1 MAYITLKK
9 DTETHAMLGSS
20 GKDTVGIKAP
30 GFDGTQICAQTDPD
44 LFFPDEFKDP
54 RLTLNVARKLCRSCE
69 FKEPCLEYALK
80 HADLVGIW
88 AGTTQRQRQ
97 DIRAS
102 RSRAA

>member
-1 MAYITLKK
+1 M
-9 DTETHAMLGSS
+9 ETHAMLGSS

-54 RLTLNVARKLCRSCE
+54 RLTLNVARKLCGSCE
-69 FKEPCLEYALK
+69 FKEPCLEYAVNNPE
-80 HADLVGIW
+80 LVGIW

-97 DIRAS
+97 DLRVAKNL
-102 RSRAA
+102 AA